1 MNRARRIFWTGTSAG
16 TILVLWW
23 LGSVFYPQTIPGVI
37 KTGTALAEIL
47 TELGPYNNPWYFHV
61 YKTGE
66 MIVLSITISLIA
78 GTLIGVAL
86 GTTPEFEEA
95 LSSWIYAW
103 LAIPSLVLVFLA
115 GIWFGFNSSAG
126 FFAVPLVIT
135 PFVTLNMWEGA
146 RNLDDDLNEMATFL
160 GASRYQQF
168 RDMTLPQ
175 LVPYLFASVRSAL
188 SIGWKITLLV
198 EAFLL
203 SQGVGFMF
211 KFYFDQYRLA
221 PMLAWLIV
229 FIAFLVVVEYGMVI
243 PLRNRLTHWRP
254 ESSGLHAAE

>member
-1 MNRARRIFWTGTSAG
+1 ML
-16 TILVLWW
+16 ILWL
-23 LGSVFYPQTIPGVI
+23 LGSVLFPQTIPGIVE
-37 KTGTALAEIL
+37 TGTALAAIL
-47 TELGPYNNPWYFHV
+47 LELGPYNNPWYFHV
-61 YKTGE
+61 YKTAE
-66 MIVLSITISLIA
+66 MIILSIIVSLIA
-78 GTLIGVAL
+78 GTLIGVTL

-95 LSSWIYAW
+95 ISSWIYAW

-115 GIWFGFNSSAG
+115 GIWFGFNALAG

-135 PFVTLNMWEGA
+135 PFVTLNMWEGS
-146 RNLDDDLNEMATFL
+146 RNLDTDLTEMATFF
-160 GASRYQQF
+160 GASGYQMF
-168 RDMTLPQ
+168 RDITIPQ
-175 LVPYLFASVRSAL
+175 LVPYLFASLRSAL

-221 PMLAWLIV
+221 PMLAWLII
-229 FIAFLVVVEYGMVI
+229 FIAFLVIVEYGIVV

-254 ESSGLHAAE
+254 ESSGLRTAE